1 MKRVAFFPERRGGHC
16 FHFSFSP
23 TWPSIK
29 FRKEAERRGGRG
41 VVMMKITLPPQL
53 PPASDDAIAVDRP
66 LQKTERESGSILFFR
81 GKKRPPI

>member
-1 MKRVAFFPERRGGHC
+1 
-16 FHFSFSP
+16 
-23 TWPSIK
+23 
-29 FRKEAERRGGRG
+29 
-41 VVMMKITLPPQL
+41 MMKITLPPQL